1 MIDSAEWKA
10 LPLEDRLI
18 ELVSH
23 AEDTL
28 VRDVLAEALRRL
40 GETAALR
47 QRCADL
53 QSEITRLER
62 LAAAPTPY

>member
-18 ELVSH
+18 ELASH
-23 AEDTL
+23 ADDPL
-28 VRDVLAEALRRL
+28 LRDALSEALRRI
-40 GETAALR
+40 GETAVLR

-53 QSEITRLER
+53 QAEITRLER
-62 LAAAPTPY
+62 LGAAHTPY